1 MNDVLTNLIIKS
13 IRQLTEAVD
22 RLENSISNTQE
33 LEDRVSSLEKKFS
46 EKERLH

>member
-22 RLENSISNTQE
+22 RLENSILKRFKAVGE
-33 LEDRVSSLEKKFS
+33 
-46 EKERLH
+46 